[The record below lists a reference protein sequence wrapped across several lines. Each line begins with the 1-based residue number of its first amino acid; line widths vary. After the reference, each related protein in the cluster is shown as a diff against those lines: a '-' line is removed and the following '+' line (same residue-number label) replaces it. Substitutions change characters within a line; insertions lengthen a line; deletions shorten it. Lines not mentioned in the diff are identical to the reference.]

1 MINTKFDVFSIYIWA
16 SSSKEIVKITVHD
29 TASNNSLNLSSAPV
43 SYQRSYLPDRPFQP
57 LFYRQFGTGLLKN
70 YLIPESVSEKQTNIF
85 THNVTLS
92 VILKLLPPGQPNP
105 SIKCY
110 PLSIK
115 ENLYFC
121 ILIYMFISLLSF
133 PFFRRIR
140 LRVASA
146 PAQHYF
152 TAELSFYN
160 SYSYTSTGNPTITI
174 FPLLCNNFLVS
185 QSPGNCCVSVFL
197 FSRFGRGQNVNNLQ
211 LTFPQ
216 SSSIITPI

>member
-1 MINTKFDVFSIYIWA
+1 MT
-16 SSSKEIVKITVHD
+16 
-29 TASNNSLNLSSAPV
+29 
-43 SYQRSYLPDRPFQP
+43 
-57 LFYRQFGTGLLKN
+57 
-70 YLIPESVSEKQTNIF
+70 
-85 THNVTLS
+85 
-92 VILKLLPPGQPNP
+92 LKLLPPGQPNP
-105 SIKCY
+105 FIKCY
-110 PLSIK
+110 PISIK

-121 ILIYMFISLLSF
+121 ILIYTFISLLSF

-140 LRVASA
+140 HRVSSA

-185 QSPGNCCVSVFL
+185 RSIPRQSPGNCCVSVFL
-197 FSRFGRGQNVNNLQ
+197 FSRFGPGQSVNNLQ

-216 SSSIITPI
+216 SSSIITTI